1 MSDSTSL
8 SREFSYLRGKTNFTH
23 SNINCIFERTDQ
35 YWFEMIPLNIV
46 KHVIEFAIDML
57 WTFSPQKLLFTRQP
71 LTTKRTFIDNDAN
84 NIFKPPPFISFL
96 CKNLRDIF
104 LASARYLFVTAIL
117 DLFITCLNHCICL
130 ISDSLACY
138 MFYILYK
145 ASIC

>member
-46 KHVIEFAIDML
+46 KGAIEFAIA
-57 WTFSPQKLLFTRQP
+57 KLLFTRQL

-117 DLFITCLNHCICL
+117 DLFITCLNHCIFL

-138 MFYILYK
+138 IFHIFVQGLNMLKMYI
-145 ASIC
+145 